1 VTTPDEPV
9 RPDSEQPTRRP
20 SPTSRARRI
29 GGRPT
34 PRPAKPAPAPRP
46 ATPEPP
52 TLSGDEPAAPK
63 PRPSLRKP
71 VVSPEPDPVVVPLD
85 EQAASA
91 GTGRLRWLPAGILGI
106 AVVALLVVLV
116 IASHGVYWAKS
127 TTSAGARNAY
137 QEQVLS
143 ATKKCFATVNTYDYR
158 KLTGLVPR
166 DVACAT
172 GKFKTDLQTALQ
184 KTILPQAPK
193 LKAVQTAQVNK
204 AGIVSVTPDGKQ
216 WTTLIYGQLTQSN
229 STTAKQS
236 PRTDLFGAVVTVDHV
251 GKSWLIA
258 KVDFDTGNGLGS

>member
-1 VTTPDEPV
+1 MP
-9 RPDSEQPTRRP
+9 
-20 SPTSRARRI
+20 A
-29 GGRPT
+29 
-34 PRPAKPAPAPRP
+34 PAKPTPA
-46 ATPEPP
+46 
-52 TLSGDEPAAPK
+52 
-63 PRPSLRKP
+63 PRPSLRKAEP
-71 VVSPEPDPVVVPLD
+71 APEPAPKPAPEPASEPGPEPAPV
-85 EQAASA
+85 AAGPA
-91 GTGRLRWLPAGILGI
+91 GTTPPGLRWLPAGVLGA
-106 AVVALLVVLV
+106 AVVALLVLFV

-127 TTSAGARNAY
+127 DTSAGARNQY

-158 KLTGLVPR
+158 KLTGLVQR

-216 WTTLIYGQLTQSN
+216 WTTLIYGQLTQTN
-229 STTAKQS
+229 STTAKNG
-236 PRTDLFGAVVTVDHV
+236 PRTDLFGAVVTVDRV
-251 GKSWLIA
+251 GDKWLIS

>member
-1 VTTPDEPV
+1 VTTPDDPTQA
-9 RPDSEQPTRRP
+9 DGEQPTRRP

-34 PRPAKPAPAPRP
+34 PQPPKAAPSPRP
-46 ATPEPP
+46 ATPEPSLP
-52 TLSGDEPAAPK
+52 KSAADPEPA
-63 PRPSLRKP
+63 P
-71 VVSPEPDPVVVPLD
+71 VVIPIDEGQPAPAVPG
-85 EQAASA
+85 A
-91 GTGRLRWLPAGILGI
+91 LRWLSAGII
-106 AVVALLVVLV
+106 AAAVIVLLVLLV

-127 TTSAGARNAY
+127 NTSAGARNAY

-158 KLTGLVPR
+158 KLSGLVSS
-166 DVACAT
+166 DSACAT
-172 GKFKTDLQTALQ
+172 GKFKADLQTALQ

-216 WTTLIYGQLTQSN
+216 WTTLIYGQLTQTN
-229 STTAKQS
+229 STTAKS
-236 PRTDLFGAVVTVDHV
+236 PRTDLFGAVVTVNRV
-251 GKSWLIA
+251 GDQWLIS